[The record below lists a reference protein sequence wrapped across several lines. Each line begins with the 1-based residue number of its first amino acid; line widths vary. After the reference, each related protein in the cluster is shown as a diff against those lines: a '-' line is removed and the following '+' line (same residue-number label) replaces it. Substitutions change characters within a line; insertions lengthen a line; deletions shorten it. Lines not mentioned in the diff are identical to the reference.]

1 MAKDL
6 HVNGIR
12 LQCPTVLLMNV
23 DLIVKNNIEL
33 FNEQDLALCEILT
46 ISNRLK
52 YSDRLPLD
60 FN

>member
-23 DLIVKNNIEL
+23 GLIVKNNIEL
-33 FNEQDLALCEILT
+33 FNEQDLALCET